1 MALILVLWLTLI
13 LAGISMNKDGQ
24 KPFCLKQTIC
34 LRGICA
40 VEIMTGHI
48 GLATGSVVL
57 YPNRKAG
64 ILFVGIFFMLSGYG
78 VAYGMEHKADYS
90 KQFLLNRTIKLLIP
104 AYAVKTIMLLTDN
117 FLSGFTGGG
126 IAVIRFLTELNWYVW
141 EQLLFYFIYW
151 VAKKILPAY
160 VELSVGIFSAL
171 FILLAYVNGL
181 DNPWY
186 GSSLCFVLGLYYYRY
201 EKRTCGKWILGGMS
215 RFDSLKYYILL
226 SVSIFITGI
235 AIILFFTMGN
245 DSFIGNPAARNTAS
259 VAFGIAVILLLYK
272 VKIGNRASYLLGK
285 CSYEIFLVHPY
296 MIYILSKM
304 AIQSEAALGI
314 LTIVLSVISA
324 YLIHFLMEKVF
335 GSARSENHIG
345 S

>member
-78 VAYGMEHKADYS
+78 VVYGMEHKADYS

-126 IAVIRFLTELNWYVW
+126 YRRHQISHRAELVRLGTITFL
-141 EQLLFYFIYW
+141 F
-151 VAKKILPAY
+151 
-160 VELSVGIFSAL
+160 
-171 FILLAYVNGL
+171 
-181 DNPWY
+181 
-186 GSSLCFVLGLYYYRY
+186 
-201 EKRTCGKWILGGMS
+201 
-215 RFDSLKYYILL
+215 
-226 SVSIFITGI
+226 
-235 AIILFFTMGN
+235 
-245 DSFIGNPAARNTAS
+245 
-259 VAFGIAVILLLYK
+259 
-272 VKIGNRASYLLGK
+272 YLLGCK
-285 CSYEIFLVHPY
+285 KNPAGLCGTERGNFF
-296 MIYILSKM
+296 
-304 AIQSEAALGI
+304 GI
-314 LTIVLSVISA
+314 VYFTGIC
-324 YLIHFLMEKVF
+324 
-335 GSARSENHIG
+335 
-345 S
+345 